1 MQAVIL
7 AGGFGTRLSHVV
19 KDVPKPMA
27 PIAGVPFLEYLYRE
41 LTGQGFDDFVFLT
54 GHMADVIENHFREY
68 GNVRFVHED
77 HPLGTGGALL
87 NAWDLLESEFL
98 LLNGDTFFDADFS
111 LLYKYKA
118 QHIKEPSILMALRF
132 SEDVGRYGFVEF
144 DENYSVESFIE
155 KGALPTTQADGFIN
169 AGAYLIDKEILN
181 TLHEAF
187 HGEMLSLETD
197 LFPLFIRNK
206 SFRCLPLGGAFIDI
220 GIPDDYKRAQ
230 KLIPETLKRERK
242 PALFIDKD
250 GTLIEDSG
258 YVHGKEIVPV
268 MSTLDLVREYRDK
281 GFRLVIITN
290 QAGVAKGKFTEQDF
304 IDNINSVLSFYEEN
318 GIRFDGYEYCLYH
331 ENAVIVKYRK
341 KSYARKPWP
350 GMILKAAERLSI
362 DLENSVMVGDN
373 KEVDT
378 IRLPY
383 LRSVILDK

>member
-41 LTGQGFDDFVFLT
+41 LSGQGFDDFVFLT
-54 GHMADVIENHFREY
+54 GYKADVIESHFREY
-68 GNVRFVHED
+68 GNVRFLRED

-87 NAWDLLESEFL
+87 NAWDLLQSEFL

-132 SEDVGRYGFVEF
+132 SEDVRRYGFVEF
-144 DENYSVESFIE
+144 DDDCRVKSFVE
-155 KGALPTTQADGFIN
+155 KGALPASQADGFIN

-181 TLHEAF
+181 SLYETF

-206 SFRCLPLGGAFIDI
+206 VFRCLPLGGAFIDI
-220 GIPDDYKRAQ
+220 GIPDDYRRAQ
-230 KLIPETLKRERK
+230 TLIPETLKKERR

-258 YVHGKEIVPV
+258 YVHGKDIVPV
-268 MSTLDLVREYRDK
+268 MSTLELVRQYKEK

-290 QAGVAKGKFTEQDF
+290 QAGVAKGKFREQDF
-304 IDNINSVLSFYEEN
+304 LDNINAVLSFYEEN
-318 GIRFDGYEYCLYH
+318 GIRFDDWECCYYH
-331 ENAVIVKYRK
+331 ENAVIEKYRK
-341 KSYARKPWP
+341 KSFARKPWP
-350 GMILKAAERLSI
+350 GMILKAAEKLPV
-362 DLENSVMVGDN
+362 DLGNSVMVGDN
-373 KEVDT
+373 KDVDT

>member
-27 PIAGVPFLEYLYRE
+27 PVAGVPFLEYLYRE

-54 GHMADVIENHFREY
+54 GYKADVIERHFREY

-77 HPLGTGGALL
+77 HPMGTGGALL
-87 NAWDLLESEFL
+87 NAWDLLEGEFL
-98 LLNGDTFFDADFS
+98 LLNGDTFFDADFQ

-118 QHIKEPSILMALRF
+118 QHVKEPSILMALRF
-132 SEDVGRYGFVEF
+132 SDDVGRYGFVEF
-144 DENYSVESFIE
+144 DENYRVKSFIE
-155 KGALPTTQADGFIN
+155 KGALPSSQADGFIN
-169 AGAYLIDKEILN
+169 AGAYLIDREILKSS
-181 TLHEAF
+181 HESF
-187 HGEMLSLETD
+187 HGQMISLETE
-197 LFPLFIRNK
+197 LFPLFIRNEV
-206 SFRCLPLGGAFIDI
+206 FRCLPLGGAFIDI

-230 KLIPETLKRERK
+230 TLIPDTLKKERR

-258 YVHGKEIVPV
+258 YVHGKDIVPV

-304 IDNINSVLSFYEEN
+304 IDNINAVLSFYEEN
-318 GIRFDGYEYCLYH
+318 GIRFDCYEYCLYH
-331 ENAVIVKYRK
+331 ENAVLDEYRK

-362 DLENSVMVGDN
+362 DLENSVMMGDN

-378 IRLPY
+378 IMLPY

>member
-41 LTGQGFDDFVFLT
+41 LMGQGFDDFVFLT

-68 GNVRFVHED
+68 GNVRFLRED

-87 NAWDLLESEFL
+87 NAWSMLDREFL
-98 LLNGDTFFDADFS
+98 LINGDTFFDADFT

-118 QHIKEPSILMALRF
+118 QQIKDPSILMALRF
-132 SEDVGRYGFVEF
+132 SGDVGRYGFVEF
-144 DENYSVESFIE
+144 DDDYRVNSFIE
-155 KGALPTTQADGFIN
+155 KGALPSAQADGFIN
-169 AGAYLIDKEILN
+169 AGAYLIDKEILKGV
-181 TLHEAF
+181 HDSF
-187 HGEMLSLETD
+187 HGQMISIETE
-197 LFPLFIRNK
+197 LFPLFIK
-206 SFRCLPLGGAFIDI
+206 DKVFRCLPLGGAFIDI
-220 GIPDDYKRAQ
+220 GIPDDYRRAQ
-230 KLIPETLKRERK
+230 TLIPDTLKKERR

-258 YVHGKEIVPV
+258 YVHGKDIVPV
-268 MSTLDLVREYRDK
+268 MSTLELVRQYKEK

-290 QAGVAKGKFTEQDF
+290 QAGVAKGKFREQDF
-304 IDNINSVLSFYEEN
+304 LDNINAVLSFYEEN
-318 GIRFDGYEYCLYH
+318 GIRFDDWECCYYH
-331 ENAVIVKYRK
+331 ENAVIEKYRK
-341 KSYARKPWP
+341 KSFARKPWP
-350 GMILKAAERLSI
+350 GMILKAAEKLPV
-362 DLENSVMVGDN
+362 DLGNSVMVGDN
-373 KEVDT
+373 KDVDT

>member
-27 PIAGVPFLEYLYRE
+27 PIAGVPFLEYLCRE
-41 LTGQGFDDFVFLT
+41 LSGQGFDDFVFLT
-54 GHMADVIENHFREY
+54 GHMADVIENHFGEY
-68 GNVRFVHED
+68 GNVRFLRED

-87 NAWDLLESEFL
+87 NAWDLLDTEFL

-111 LLYKYKA
+111 LLYRYKA

-132 SEDVGRYGFVEF
+132 SGDVGRYGFVEF
-144 DENYSVESFIE
+144 DDDCRVKSFVE
-155 KGALPTTQADGFIN
+155 KGALPASQADGFIN

-181 TLHEAF
+181 SLHETF

-206 SFRCLPLGGAFIDI
+206 VFRCLPLGGAFIDI
-220 GIPDDYKRAQ
+220 GIPDDYRRAQ
-230 KLIPETLKRERK
+230 TLIPETLKKERR

-258 YVHGKEIVPV
+258 YVHGKNIVPV
-268 MSTLDLVREYRDK
+268 MSTLELVRQYKEK
-281 GFRLVIITN
+281 GFRLVITTN
-290 QAGVAKGKFTEQDF
+290 QAGVAKGKFSEQDF
-304 IDNINSVLSFYEEN
+304 LDNINAVLSFYEEN
-318 GIRFDGYEYCLYH
+318 SISFDGWECCYYH
-331 ENAVIVKYRK
+331 ESAVLEKYRK

-362 DLENSVMVGDN
+362 DLGNSVMVGDN
-373 KEVDT
+373 KDVDT

-383 LRSVILDK
+383 LRSVILDR

>member
-41 LTGQGFDDFVFLT
+41 LAGQGFDDFVFLT
-54 GHMADVIENHFREY
+54 GHMADVIEDRFRDY
-68 GNVRFVHED
+68 GNVRFLRED

-87 NAWDLLESEFL
+87 NAWDLLDSEFL
-98 LLNGDTFFDADFS
+98 LINGDTFFDADYS
-111 LLYKYKA
+111 LLCKYKVK
-118 QHIKEPSILMALRF
+118 QIKKPSILMALRF

-144 DENYSVESFIE
+144 DEDYRVESFIE
-155 KGALPTTQADGFIN
+155 KGELPPSQADGFIN
-169 AGAYLIDKEILN
+169 AGAYLIDKEILKSI
-181 TLHEAF
+181 HESF
-187 HGEMLSLETD
+187 HGQMISLETE
-197 LFPLFIRNK
+197 LFPFFIRNK
-206 SFRCLPLGGAFIDI
+206 MFRCLPLGGAFIDI

-230 KLIPETLKRERK
+230 ALIPETLRK
-242 PALFIDKD
+242 DRRPALFIDKD

-258 YVHGKEIVPV
+258 YVHGKNIVPV
-268 MSTLDLVREYRDK
+268 MSTLELVREYRDK

-304 IDNINSVLSFYEEN
+304 LDNISAVLSFYEEH
-318 GIRFDGYEYCLYH
+318 GISFDGYEYCLYH
-331 ENAVIVKYRK
+331 ENAIIENYRR

-362 DLENSVMVGDN
+362 DLGNSVMVGDC

-383 LRSVILDK
+383 IRSVILDK

>member
-41 LTGQGFDDFVFLT
+41 LTVQGFDDFVFLT
-54 GHMADVIENHFREY
+54 GHMADVIENHFRDCS
-68 GNVRFVHED
+68 NVRFIRED

-87 NAWDLLESEFL
+87 NAWDMIESEFL

-118 QHIKEPSILMALRF
+118 QSIKEPSILMALRF
-132 SEDVGRYGFVEF
+132 SDDVGRYGFVEF
-144 DENYSVESFIE
+144 DEGYHVESFIE
-155 KGALPTTQADGFIN
+155 KGALPPSQADGFIN
-169 AGAYLIDKEILN
+169 AGAYLIDREILSS
-181 TLHEAF
+181 LHETF

-197 LFPLFIRNK
+197 LFPLFIRDK
-206 SFRCLPLGGAFIDI
+206 VFRCLPLGGAFIDI
-220 GIPDDYKRAQ
+220 GIPDDFRRAQ
-230 KLIPETLKRERK
+230 TLIPETLKKGRR

-258 YVHGKEIVPV
+258 YVHGSEIVPV
-268 MSTLDLVREYRDK
+268 KSTLELVRGYRDK

-304 IDNINSVLSFYEEN
+304 LDNINAVLSFYEEH
-318 GIRFDGYEYCLYH
+318 GISFDGYEYCLYH
-331 ENAVIVKYRK
+331 ENAVIEKYRR

-350 GMILKAAERLSI
+350 GMLLKAAERFSI
-362 DLENSVMVGDN
+362 DLGNSVMVGDN
-373 KEVDT
+373 RQVDA